1 MISRRNISKSLLTT
15 NVSNSTRNVL
25 NPLCMWERTHPNMII
40 TAKAS
45 IGDTSIS
52 SVLTLG
58 QYKMLHQIH
67 TIYTL
72 ALAMREYDKLSPDY
86 DQYLTLLNDLN
97 TIDTTDPTMKLLI
110 GIVEKTL
117 IGCMNITTVYEN
129 SIYNELQIHI
139 LTNRI
144 NDILSNKNTIDIIA
158 DPTNISGQLTIQ
170 KTFKLSKIYSYY
182 IHLFGM
188 PEFGVGFDLY
198 KLKLLQKSMG
208 LFNADPM
215 NQSGTSVTEDP
226 TRIKNMLEYTAAISE
241 AITVYKANIASVR
254 DNFIAAITADNSD
267 ESIASE
273 ATKYNESI
281 DAASIS
287 YKNIFSVINNK
298 AANSCIGGVSDALI
312 AFNESITYDLV
323 AFNSALTEAICISA
337 INHTLIPEKYIPA
350 VIPEYS
356 IEKAEIMELLLDV
369 RVINNKLGIQKDAS
383 NVWILT
389 PLVEYYDTSSF
400 TFIDDTMNISANDI
414 KTAILQGHLTGGHI
428 LSVCYQNFSNFFNVF
443 FGNAGEYLPVY
454 DVSYLSQLLVSSEP
468 DSRSGIYVTGVAHTL
483 RELVKNNNFNNRPVY
498 SSPIQGW
505 AADDVFYIP
514 TGGITIT
521 FSANISQT
529 SYSVPSS
536 EMLTIIDQQ
545 INIFNQE
552 KLASKISILSST
564 MTETT
569 FSQTYSIGL
578 FIRLINYT

>member
-188 PEFGVGFDLY
+188 PEFGVGFDLH
-198 KLKLLQKSMG
+198 KLKILQKSMG
-208 LFNADPM
+208 MFNLDPM
-215 NQSGTSVTEDP
+215 NQIGTSVSEDP
-226 TRIKNMLEYTAAISE
+226 TRIKNMLDYVAAISE
-241 AITVYKANIASVR
+241 AITVYKANIANIR

-273 ATKYNESI
+273 AIKYNEAVE
-281 DAASIS
+281 AASSS
-287 YKNIFSVINNK
+287 YKDIFSVINNK

-323 AFNSALTEAICISA
+323 AFNSALTAAICNAA
-337 INHTLIPEKYIPA
+337 INHTSIPEKYIPA

-356 IEKAEIMELLLDV
+356 LEEVEVMVLLLDV
-369 RVINNKLGIQKDAS
+369 RVLNNKLGMQKDAS
-383 NVWILT
+383 NVWIFS

-400 TFIDDTMNISANDI
+400 TFIEDTMTISANDI
-414 KTAILQGHLTGGHI
+414 KTAIIQGQLTGGHI
-428 LSVCYQNFSNFFNVF
+428 LSTCYQNFSNFFNVF
-443 FGNAGEYLPVY
+443 LGNTGEYLPVH
-454 DVSYLSQLLVSSEP
+454 DVSYLSQLLVSGEP
-468 DSRSGIYVTGVAHTL
+468 DSRSGIYIPEVAHTL
-483 RELVKNNNFNNRPVY
+483 RELVKNNNFENRPVY

-505 AADDVFYIP
+505 AKDDIFYIP

-521 FSANISQT
+521 FSANITQN

-545 INIFNQE
+545 MNIFNE
-552 KLASKISILSST
+552 ENGPSNVSILSNT
-564 MTETT
+564 MSETS

-578 FIRLINYT
+578 FIRLVNI

>member
-1 MISRRNISKSLLTT
+1 MISRRNISKSLFTT

-58 QYKMLHQIH
+58 QYKILRKIH
-67 TIYTL
+67 DIYTL

-86 DQYLTLLNDLN
+86 DLYLTLLNDLN

-158 DPTNISGQLTIQ
+158 DPTNISGQLTLQ

-188 PEFGVGFDLY
+188 PAFGVGFDLH

-208 LFNADPM
+208 LFNLDPM
-215 NQSGTSVTEDP
+215 NQIGTSVTEDP
-226 TRIKNMLEYTAAISE
+226 TRIKNMLDYTAAISE
-241 AITVYKANIASVR
+241 AISAYKANIASIR
-254 DNFIAAITADNSD
+254 DNFISAITADNSD

-273 ATKYNESI
+273 ATKYNE
-281 DAASIS
+281 AVEEASSS

-298 AANSCIGGVSDALI
+298 ASNSCIGGVSDALI
-312 AFNESITYDLV
+312 AFNESITIDLI
-323 AFNSALTEAICISA
+323 AYNQEMTKAICDAA
-337 INHTLIPEKYIPA
+337 INHTLVPEKYIPA
-350 VIPEYS
+350 VIPQYS
-356 IEKAEIMELLLDV
+356 LQEVEIMELLLDV
-369 RVINNKLGIQKDAS
+369 RVVNNKLGMQKDAS
-383 NVWILT
+383 NVWIFT
-389 PLVEYYDTSSF
+389 PLVEYYDKSYF
-400 TFIDDTMNISANDI
+400 TFIEDTMTITANDI
-414 KTAILQGHLTGGHI
+414 KTAIIQGQLTGGHI
-428 LSVCYQNFSNFFNVF
+428 LSTCYHNFSNFFNVF
-443 FGNAGEYLPVY
+443 FGNTGEYLPVH
-454 DVSYLSQLLVSSEP
+454 DVSYLSQLLVSGEP
-468 DSRSGIYVTGVAHTL
+468 DSRSGIYIPGVAHTL
-483 RELVKNNNFNNRPVY
+483 RELVKNNAFDNRPVY

-521 FSANISQT
+521 FSANINPT

-536 EMLTIIDQQ
+536 EMWTNIDQQ
-545 INIFNQE
+545 MNIFNE
-552 KLASKISILSST
+552 ENGPSNVSILSNT
-564 MTETT
+564 LNETS
-569 FSQTYSIGL
+569 FSQTFSIGL